1 MGPAP
6 PPAGTLSDI
15 SPLRLYYLAA
25 SAEQTGLLTFQLADR
40 TIQVRFRKGNP
51 EHVSSSH
58 REDSIAEFLK
68 AQKLLTEEQL
78 KQAEAALG
86 SFGNDLVGALF
97 GLGILN
103 PGNAFANLAEQALT
117 VLLKAMVAEAGS
129 FTYQESGLTPL
140 KVMPLGNRWAV
151 LTAVLRR
158 VPLPEIKRRLK
169 DHLDV
174 PLARGEGRVAI
185 KDLPL
190 TPQEVR
196 AVNHLNGSHSLN
208 ALARE
213 FPHDSDNLHRMVFMF
228 RDLDLLS
235 VGKGRPAPAEAS
247 AAQPLSE
254 GSSGN
259 ARAEASAGDAPSGNA
274 RAEVFT
280 SPAAVDAGARA
291 VASARNVAA
300 ATSAPVIT
308 RNTPPPGGAA
318 PPILT
323 PARGVTI
330 PTISS
335 KPDPNR
341 PPPPRLTPSG
351 GSPIRSAE
359 VKPEATKPT
368 APPPRLTPS
377 GGSPIRSAEVKP
389 EATKP
394 TAPPPR
400 LTPSGGSP
408 IRPPEVKPEAT
419 KPPAPVSAAAAA
431 ELEELRATANRF
443 KDDNYFQVL
452 GIGMNAD
459 AATAK
464 LAYIKLAKLYHPDT
478 ISVQSSPEVA
488 KLKEEI
494 FAIIGQ
500 AYRILSDDRS
510 RANYRE
516 IVEGDGN
523 QDMLPLAQ
531 VLLAEE
537 TFERGRAMVKAKRFS
552 EAVKMLDDAIAGSEE
567 VAEFYAWRGYAKFF
581 AIDDKK
587 RAQVEANKDLQIAV
601 KKSEFC
607 ASAHYFLGQIAKLT
621 GDPKAALKHFKKAV
635 EIKPDHIDA
644 KREVRLL
651 TKK

>member
-40 TIQVRFRKGNP
+40 TIQVQFRKGNP

-58 REDSIAEFLK
+58 REDSIAEYLK
-68 AQKLLTEEQL
+68 AQNLLTEEQL

-129 FTYQESGLTPL
+129 FTYQDSGLTPL

-213 FPHDSDNLHRMVFMF
+213 FPHDSDNLHRMVFIF

-235 VGKGRPAPAEAS
+235 VGKGRPPSAEPS
-247 AAQPLSE
+247 AAQPPSE

-259 ARAEASAGDAPSGNA
+259 ARAEASAGNAPSGKA
-274 RAEVFT
+274 RAEAFT
-280 SPAAVDAGARA
+280 SQAAVDGGARA
-291 VASARNVAA
+291 AASPRNNAA
-300 ATSAPVIT
+300 ASSAPVIA
-308 RNTPPPGGAA
+308 RNTPPPGGPA

-323 PARGVTI
+323 PARGVAI
-330 PTISS
+330 PTTSS

-351 GSPIRSAE
+351 GSPIRPPE
-359 VKPEATKPT
+359 VKPEASKPT
-368 APPPRLTPS
+368 
-377 GGSPIRSAEVKP
+377 
-389 EATKP
+389 
-394 TAPPPR
+394 PPPR

-419 KPPAPVSAAAAA
+419 KPPAPVSTAAAA
-431 ELEELRATANRF
+431 EIEELRATANRF

-459 AATAK
+459 AAAAK

-500 AYRILSDDRS
+500 AYRVLSDDRS

-523 QDMLPLAQ
+523 EEMLPLAQ

-537 TFERGRAMVKAKRFS
+537 TFERGRAQVKAKRFA
-552 EAVKMLDDAIAGSEE
+552 EAVKTLDDAIAGSEE

-607 ASAHYFLGQIAKLT
+607 ASAHYFLGQIAKLS
-621 GDPKAALKHFKKAV
+621 GDPKMALKHFKRAV

>member
-78 KQAEAALG
+78 KQAEAAVG

-351 GSPIRSAE
+351 GSPIR
-359 VKPEATKPT
+359 
-368 APPPRLTPS
+368 
-377 GGSPIRSAEVKP
+377 
-389 EATKP
+389 
-394 TAPPPR
+394 
-400 LTPSGGSP
+400 
-408 IRPPEVKPEAT
+408 PPEVKPEAT

-651 TKK
+651 AKK

>member
-78 KQAEAALG
+78 KQAEAAVG

-235 VGKGRPAPAEAS
+235 MGKGRPAPAEAS

-274 RAEVFT
+274 RAGVFT

-359 VKPEATKPT
+359 VKPEATKP
-368 APPPRLTPS
+368 
-377 GGSPIRSAEVKP
+377 
-389 EATKP
+389 
-394 TAPPPR
+394 
-400 LTPSGGSP
+400 
-408 IRPPEVKPEAT
+408 
-419 KPPAPVSAAAAA
+419 PAPVSAAAAA

-443 KDDNYFQVL
+443 KDDNYFRVL

-651 TKK
+651 AKK

>member
-78 KQAEAALG
+78 KQAEAAVG

-235 VGKGRPAPAEAS
+235 MGKGRPAPAEAS

-259 ARAEASAGDAPSGNA
+259 ARAEASARDAPSGNA
-274 RAEVFT
+274 RAGVFT

-351 GSPIRSAE
+351 GSPIR
-359 VKPEATKPT
+359 
-368 APPPRLTPS
+368 
-377 GGSPIRSAEVKP
+377 
-389 EATKP
+389 
-394 TAPPPR
+394 
-400 LTPSGGSP
+400 
-408 IRPPEVKPEAT
+408 PPEVKPEAAKT
-419 KPPAPVSAAAAA
+419 PAPVSAAAAA

>member
-274 RAEVFT
+274 RAGVFT

-341 PPPPRLTPSG
+341 P
-351 GSPIRSAE
+351 
-359 VKPEATKPT
+359 
-368 APPPRLTPS
+368 
-377 GGSPIRSAEVKP
+377 
-389 EATKP
+389 
-394 TAPPPR
+394 PPPR

-651 TKK
+651 AKK

>member
-40 TIQVRFRKGNP
+40 TIEVQFRKGNP

-86 SFGNDLVGALF
+86 RFGNDLVGALF

-103 PGNAFANLAEQALT
+103 PGNTFANLAEQALT

-129 FTYQESGLTPL
+129 FTYQDSGLTPL

-174 PLARGEGRVAI
+174 PLARGESRVAI

-196 AVNHLNGSHSLN
+196 AINHLNGSHSLN

-213 FPHDSDNLHRMVFMF
+213 FPHDSDNLHRMVFML

-235 VGKGRPAPAEAS
+235 VGRGRPPFAEPS
-247 AAQPLSE
+247 AAQPPSE

-259 ARAEASAGDAPSGNA
+259 AQTQASEGNAPSGNA
-274 RAEVFT
+274 RAEVLT
-280 SPAAVDAGARA
+280 SQAAVDGVARA
-291 VASARNVAA
+291 AASPRKVAA
-300 ATSAPVIT
+300 ASSAPVLA
-308 RNTPPPGGAA
+308 RNTPPPGGPA

-323 PARGVTI
+323 PARGVAI
-330 PTISS
+330 PAGPS

-341 PPPPRLTPSG
+341 PTPPRLTPSG
-351 GSPIRSAE
+351 GSPIRSPE
-359 VKPEATKPT
+359 VKPEASKPT
-368 APPPRLTPS
+368 
-377 GGSPIRSAEVKP
+377 
-389 EATKP
+389 P
-394 TAPPPR
+394 TPPR

-408 IRPPEVKPEAT
+408 IRPPEIKPEAT

-431 ELEELRATANRF
+431 EIEELRATANRF

-464 LAYIKLAKLYHPDT
+464 LA
-478 ISVQSSPEVA
+478 
-488 KLKEEI
+488 
-494 FAIIGQ
+494 
-500 AYRILSDDRS
+500 
-510 RANYRE
+510 
-516 IVEGDGN
+516 
-523 QDMLPLAQ
+523 
-531 VLLAEE
+531 
-537 TFERGRAMVKAKRFS
+537 
-552 EAVKMLDDAIAGSEE
+552 
-567 VAEFYAWRGYAKFF
+567 
-581 AIDDKK
+581 
-587 RAQVEANKDLQIAV
+587 
-601 KKSEFC
+601 
-607 ASAHYFLGQIAKLT
+607 
-621 GDPKAALKHFKKAV
+621 
-635 EIKPDHIDA
+635 
-644 KREVRLL
+644 
-651 TKK
+651 

>member
-78 KQAEAALG
+78 KQAEAAVG

-103 PGNAFANLAEQALT
+103 PGNTFANLAEQALT

-274 RAEVFT
+274 RAGVFT

-341 PPPPRLTPSG
+341 P
-351 GSPIRSAE
+351 
-359 VKPEATKPT
+359 
-368 APPPRLTPS
+368 
-377 GGSPIRSAEVKP
+377 
-389 EATKP
+389 
-394 TAPPPR
+394 PPPR